1 MSEFELC
8 KVLGRYVSYTELA
21 IHLSNL
27 ASTGKPHLLRICFF
41 FLQEKRGR
49 GGEQ

>member
-1 MSEFELC
+1 MMSGFELC
-8 KVLGRYVSYTELA
+8 KLQGRLVSYTELS

-27 ASTGKPHLLRICFF
+27 VSTGKPHLLRIRFF

-49 GGEQ
+49 G